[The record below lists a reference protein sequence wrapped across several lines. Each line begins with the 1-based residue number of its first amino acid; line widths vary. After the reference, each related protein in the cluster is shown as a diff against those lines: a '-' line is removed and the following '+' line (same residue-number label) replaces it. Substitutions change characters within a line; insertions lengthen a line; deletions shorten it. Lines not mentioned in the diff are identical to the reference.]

1 MEYSKFSAKNG
12 SCVRENLQ
20 NLFDRAFFLGDKE
33 NLREHYRE
41 LRNIELHRSAEKSK
55 ERINISLLAENLTTA
70 CDILVSDTGVSFVF
84 CGNDTSCAYGDG
96 KALTKAI
103 LNLLS
108 NAYLH
113 GSGSLIT
120 VKAVEDAH
128 YIKIEVKNEGSFKSD
143 KFGGGLSFVKKAC
156 TDFSGAF
163 FIETD
168 LFTTTAVMAIKK
180 APATDCKDFSPTDFY
195 EYLNDRLSPVY
206 IEIFGME
213 YHN

>member
-1 MEYSKFSAKNG
+1 MEYSEFSAERG
-12 SCVRENLQ
+12 VCVRENLQ

-41 LRNIELHRSAEKSK
+41 LRNIELHREAENLK
-55 ERINISLLAENLTTA
+55 ERINITSLAENLTTA
-70 CDILVSDTGVSFVF
+70 CDILVSETGISFVF
-84 CGNDTSCAYGDG
+84 CGNDTSHAYGDG
-96 KALTKAI
+96 KALTKAV

-113 GSGSLIT
+113 GMGRLIT
-120 VKAVEDAH
+120 VKAVENAEF
-128 YIKIEVKNEGSFKSD
+128 IKIEVKNEGSFKAAD
-143 KFGGGLSFVKKAC
+143 FGGGLSFVKKTCEA
-156 TDFSGAF
+156 FGGAF

-168 LFTTTAVMAIKK
+168 LFTTNAVMAIKK
-180 APATDCKDFSPTDFY
+180 VPATDCKDFSPTDFY

-206 IEIFGME
+206 IEIFGMK